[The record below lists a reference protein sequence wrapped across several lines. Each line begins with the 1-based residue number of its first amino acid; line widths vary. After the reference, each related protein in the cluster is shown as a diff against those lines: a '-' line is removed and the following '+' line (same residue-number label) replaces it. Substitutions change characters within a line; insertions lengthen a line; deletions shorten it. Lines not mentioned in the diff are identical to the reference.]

1 MLRALI
7 LPIQLTKK
15 DFIALKAE
23 VYKLGINELINVSTS
38 LNNLKRKE
46 DALDAGKFKAVHID
60 FKAFSDVVDN
70 KVFKNTK
77 VNNLE
82 KKIPEATTLIHVN

>member
-1 MLRALI
+1 M
-7 LPIQLTKK
+7 
-15 DFIALKAE
+15 
-23 VYKLGINELINVSTS
+23 INVSTS

-46 DALDAGKFKAVHID
+46 DALDAGKFKTVHID
-60 FKAFSDVVDN
+60 FKVFSDVVDN
-70 KVFKNTK
+70 KVVKNTKFHMLKTK